1 MLNFISQQGSYTPT
15 NSELLEY
22 WVSKRVPDRLLACQH
37 AVVDYEIEGAKV
49 KTNLLF
55 EAATTANSVVFVWIH
70 DILKFKNLTNFF
82 SGEFFQ
88 CCAAH

>member
-1 MLNFISQQGSYTPT
+1 MDSSKQFIFQQGSYTPT

-55 EAATTANSVVFVWIH
+55 EAATTANSVCH
-70 DILKFKNLTNFF
+70 
-82 SGEFFQ
+82 
-88 CCAAH
+88 C

>member
-1 MLNFISQQGSYTPT
+1 MAANSLDQGSYTPT

-22 WVSKRVPDRLLACQH
+22 WVSKRSPGKPTLIFENQEIQSLLLDRLLACEH

-55 EAATTANSVVFVWIH
+55 EG
-70 DILKFKNLTNFF
+70 LPLRKYKFGHNTI
-82 SGEFFQ
+82 
-88 CCAAH
+88 